1 MNKFEA
7 LTNRSF
13 SLSIYEKNIESDT
26 SFDFVNKKEV
36 MTKKDS
42 KENNCI
48 YCIQFWIIFIYIYN
62 NIYII
67 FLFLFFFYL
76 YTGNLS
82 YLYFLFFILQKKV
95 GLKIY

>member
-48 YCIQFWIIFIYIYN
+48 YCIQF
-62 NIYII
+62 
-67 FLFLFFFYL
+67 
-76 YTGNLS
+76 
-82 YLYFLFFILQKKV
+82 
-95 GLKIY
+95 